1 MRKILGFTLLSLLL
15 AACGNLL
22 AGGAPAVAPAPTE
35 TPVSPTATFTPPPTR
50 RVEPV
55 ETITPTLEAVPIP
68 ATPLPTEPIP
78 PVLTPD
84 AYQVEHWQ
92 EYQTELAKALFVYNP
107 EFPQWSYGSDVSK
120 DAICEWD
127 ILGWSDQEMY
137 LWVACISANGLS
149 LRTNPAVVYLELD
162 DSIQKVNVPN
172 VEVNHRDQTETYDLQ
187 LFPIG
192 IQEKLCLY
200 YFYGFVPQCHE
211 ITPAY
216 IPSFDLRRE
225 GVFLSHL
232 KYRKTHPE
240 EPPLIVLSVL
250 PTASLTP

>member
-1 MRKILGFTLLSLLL
+1 MLVLFYGYVPQCDSVTPNYFPIYDLRPGESALLSHLRYREIYPEEPPLVVL
-15 AACGNLL
+15 SAM
-22 AGGAPAVAPAPTE
+22 PTPE
-35 TPVSPTATFTPPPTR
+35 FTPITHTVMPTQAF
-50 RVEPV
+50 VPV
-55 ETITPTLEAVPIP
+55 M
-68 ATPLPTEPIP
+68 
-78 PVLTPD
+78 TPD

-240 EPPLIVLSVL
+240 EPPLIALSVL